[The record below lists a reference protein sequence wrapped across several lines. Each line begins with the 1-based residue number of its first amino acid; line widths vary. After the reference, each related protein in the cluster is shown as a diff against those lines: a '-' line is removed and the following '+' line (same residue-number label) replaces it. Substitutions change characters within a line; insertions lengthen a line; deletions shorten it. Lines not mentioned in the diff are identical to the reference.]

1 MPTETYT
8 LISSQTL
15 SSAASTITFSNLNTA
30 AAGMTDLIIVG
41 DFIASTPGYF
51 RLRYNGDT
59 TDSNYFYR
67 SAGTTG
73 STFLNSTGNQAYI
86 QTSTLTDDTYRN
98 NFVAHIFDFSATNKH
113 KSTLARMGNSRYGST
128 MSFHRW
134 ANTSAVTSLELAT
147 PGWNFNSGATFQIYG
162 LVS

>member
-8 LISSQTL
+8 LITTQTL
-15 SSAASTITFSNLNTA
+15 STATSTITFSNLNTA
-30 AAGMTDLIIVG
+30 AAGMTDLILVG
-41 DFIASTPGYF
+41 DFIASIPGYF

-59 TDSNYFYR
+59 TDTNYFYR

-73 STFLNSTGNQAYI
+73 STFINSTGNQAYI
-86 QTSTLTDDTYRN
+86 QVSTLADDVYRN
-98 NFVAHIFDFSATNKH
+98 SFIAHIYDFGATNKH
-113 KSTLARMGNSRYGST
+113 KTTLSRMGNSRQGST
-128 MSFHRW
+128 MAFHRW
-134 ANTSAVTSLELAT
+134 ASTSAITSLELVA